1 MRFTVAIPGIGALAG
16 FAAARQPDPDQH
28 GGAPRAD
35 AERMKTDPLR
45 QKLSES
51 DLLALLNWELSAY
64 EECAGDHFTAVTPA
78 SGGEDCNWSDAR
90 LESDH
95 VLGADEER
103 ITHLVVDET
112 KRRYDVAL
120 H

>member
-1 MRFTVAIPGIGALAG
+1 
-16 FAAARQPDPDQH
+16 
-28 GGAPRAD
+28 
-35 AERMKTDPLR
+35 MKTDTHR
-45 QKLSES
+45 QALSEH

-78 SGGEDCNWSDAR
+78 RGDAECNWSDAR

-95 VLGADEER
+95 ALGADEER
-103 ITHLVVDET
+103 ITHCVVDET
-112 KRRYDVAL
+112 RRSYDVAL

>member
-1 MRFTVAIPGIGALAG
+1 
-16 FAAARQPDPDQH
+16 
-28 GGAPRAD
+28 
-35 AERMKTDPLR
+35 MKTATLK
-45 QKLSES
+45 QALSES

-78 SGGEDCNWSDAR
+78 SGNEECNWSGAR

-95 VLGADEER
+95 ALGADEAR
-103 ITHLVVDET
+103 ITRLVVDET
-112 KRRYDVAL
+112 RRSYDIAL

>member
-1 MRFTVAIPGIGALAG
+1 
-16 FAAARQPDPDQH
+16 
-28 GGAPRAD
+28 
-35 AERMKTDPLR
+35 MKTDPLR
-45 QKLSES
+45 QALSEH

-78 SGGEDCNWSDAR
+78 RGDAECNWSGAR

-95 VLGADEER
+95 ALGADEQL
-103 ITHLVVDET
+103 ITRLVVDET
-112 KRRYDVAL
+112 KRNYDVAL

>member
-1 MRFTVAIPGIGALAG
+1 
-16 FAAARQPDPDQH
+16 
-28 GGAPRAD
+28 
-35 AERMKTDPLR
+35 MKTHTLR
-45 QKLSES
+45 QALSES

-78 SGGEDCNWSDAR
+78 PGDENCNWSGAR

-95 VLGADEER
+95 ALGAAEER

-112 KRRYDVAL
+112 RRSYDVAL